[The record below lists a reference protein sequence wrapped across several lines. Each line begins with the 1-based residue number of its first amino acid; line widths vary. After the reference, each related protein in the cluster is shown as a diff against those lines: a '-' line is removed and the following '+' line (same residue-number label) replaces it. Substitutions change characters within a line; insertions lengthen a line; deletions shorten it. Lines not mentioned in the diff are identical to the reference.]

1 MRELH
6 RLRDFNILYLDLLGS
21 LTETNKANAVCI
33 ILLEILEVNFNFC
46 PIARLKYSDK
56 YTMWNNS
63 DTLRLRMFTS
73 KPVRTRF
80 ILFKIYYGFK
90 IHSPTPERV
99 KKFER
104 YEWKL
109 SKFKCLSIKCNW
121 GMPYFLFKT
130 AIKMTFFSFP
140 DHRSVSLA
148 RCFVQCF

>member
-46 PIARLKYSDK
+46 PIARLKYTDK

-73 KPVRTRF
+73 KQYELVSFYLRSTTA
-80 ILFKIYYGFK
+80 LKS
-90 IHSPTPERV
+90 IHRHPNV
-99 KKFER
+99 
-104 YEWKL
+104 
-109 SKFKCLSIKCNW
+109 SKSSN
-121 GMPYFLFKT
+121 GMNENCQNSNAL
-130 AIKMTFFSFP
+130 
-140 DHRSVSLA
+140 V
-148 RCFVQCF
+148 